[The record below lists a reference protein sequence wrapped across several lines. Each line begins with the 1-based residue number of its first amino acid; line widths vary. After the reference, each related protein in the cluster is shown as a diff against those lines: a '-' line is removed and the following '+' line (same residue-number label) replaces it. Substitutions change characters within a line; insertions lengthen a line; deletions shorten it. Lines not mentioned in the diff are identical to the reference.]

1 MIRILPGIP
10 GLLFPLFFYPKLTS
24 SGCATMIAVMKIMEG
39 LTDSRGWL
47 HWFVATLMAVTTTF
61 ALVKLGANP
70 TAAGMV
76 YLVLVVW
83 SSTQAGIWLSLYV
96 AVICALGFDY
106 FFLPPLGSLQLAGAQ
121 AWVAM
126 LSYLASCVVVG
137 RVAERARRQTQQA
150 EQRREDV
157 ERLYELSQE
166 MMLHEDAAG
175 LIQDLPRLIHRIF
188 ALQGVVLY
196 VCDQDRFYG
205 STADVPASVQAGL
218 RAMTLGQNPTLSL
231 DSGFYSMALM
241 LGMRPVG
248 ALGWRPA
255 LLSREVAT
263 AVSAQVAIVLAR
275 SIALEQ
281 SARIEAAR
289 ESERLR
295 TALID
300 SLTHELRT
308 PLTSIRAAATTLL
321 QTDGLDE
328 AGRLDLVTI
337 VDEEASRLD
346 LLIGEAVEMAE
357 IDANVVQVHAAPQ
370 HAQALLDQAVEES
383 RQILSAHRVSIDVE
397 AEDEP
402 AWFDPHLMG
411 RVLRHLLENAAR
423 HTPPGSRIALRSWR
437 TAERLEFSRE
447 DNGPG
452 IDSLDLPLIFEKFYR
467 GKNSALKNKGSG
479 MGLAI
484 TRAILIAHGGGIEA
498 ASIPGKGA
506 SFRFWVPLVEKE
518 PADDWSKL
526 QARAAR
532 GSLDKLQRVLS
543 KVSDAPPE
551 AMDRL

>member
-1 MIRILPGIP
+1 
-10 GLLFPLFFYPKLTS
+10 
-24 SGCATMIAVMKIMEG
+24 MIAVMKIMEG
-39 LTDSRGWL
+39 LSDSRGVV
-47 HWFVATLMAVTTTF
+47 HWFVATMMAAVTTF
-61 ALVKLGANP
+61 VLVKLGANP

-83 SSTQAGIWLSLYV
+83 ASTQAGLWLSLYV

-106 FFLPPLGSLQLAGAQ
+106 YFLPPVGSLTLAGAQ

-126 LSYLASCVVVG
+126 LSYLASCVVVS

-166 MMLHEDAAG
+166 MMLHEDAG
-175 LIQDLPRLIHRIF
+175 LIQDLPRLIHHIF

-196 VCDQDRFYG
+196 TCDQDRFYG
-205 STADVPASVQAGL
+205 SAADIPASVQASL
-218 RAMTLGQNPTLSL
+218 RAMTLGQNPTLSP
-231 DSGFYSMALM
+231 DSGFYTTALM

-281 SARIEAAR
+281 SARVEAAR

-321 QTDGLDE
+321 EADGLDE
-328 AGRLDLVTI
+328 AARLDLVTI

-346 LLIGEAVEMAE
+346 SLIGEAVEMAE
-357 IDANVVQVHAAPQ
+357 IDANVVQVHAVPQ
-370 HAQALLDQAVEES
+370 HARALLDQAVEES
-383 RQILSAHRVSIDVE
+383 RQILSAHRVNIE
-397 AEDEP
+397 LKGEDDP
-402 AWFDPHLMG
+402 AWFDPHLLG

-423 HTPPGSRIALRSWR
+423 HTPPGSRITLASWR
-437 TAERLEFSRE
+437 TAERLEFGVE

-452 IDSLDLPLIFEKFYR
+452 IDSLDMPLIFEKFYR
-467 GKNSALKNKGSG
+467 GKKSAHKHKGSG

-498 ASIPGKGA
+498 ASVPGKGA
-506 SFRFWVPLVEKE
+506 SFRFWVPLLEKE
-518 PADDWSKL
+518 PVAEPAEVQVGAQQAMERVWKRGGDDDDQDSKPTT
-526 QARAAR
+526 
-532 GSLDKLQRVLS
+532 V
-543 KVSDAPPE
+543 
-551 AMDRL
+551 